1 MVRTSK
7 SSVEKQS
14 VAPVVVV
21 DSPVVVDVSKSTPA
35 PVKKAKKTKSVEP
48 VVDTSVSTV
57 VVETVTGD
65 VSETSDAS
73 SLTAKLAEFSN
84 KINQLSAQTTS
95 LKSDY
100 KVLEKQIARDLK
112 NAQKL
117 SNRRKKTSGNRQP
130 SGFVKPTPI
139 SDELAV
145 FLSEPSGTELARTA
159 VSRRINEYIRS
170 NDLQDKINGRKII
183 PDAKLSKLLNI
194 KKDEELTYFNLQR
207 YMKHH
212 FIKIVPATAP
222 VASAPSSAPVTV

>member
-7 SSVEKQS
+7 SSVEKQ
-14 VAPVVVV
+14 VAAPVV
-21 DSPVVVDVSKSTPA
+21 DAPVVNVSKENAAPA
-35 PVKKAKKTKSVEP
+35 VKKTKKTKAVEQ
-48 VVDTSVSTV
+48 VVDASVSAV
-57 VVETVTGD
+57 VSDTTTNVD
-65 VSETSDAS
+65 VSETSVAS
-73 SLTAKLAEFSN
+73 SLTVMLLDFSN
-84 KINQLSAQTTS
+84 KINQLSSYITS
-95 LKSDY
+95 LKSEY
-100 KVLEKQIARDLK
+100 KTLEKQITRDVK
-112 NAQKL
+112 NAEKL

-159 VSRRINEYIRS
+159 VSRRINEYIRT
-170 NDLQDKINGRKII
+170 NNLQDKVNGRKII

-212 FIKIVPATAP
+212 FIKTASVVSP
-222 VASAPSSAPVTV
+222 APVTV